1 MAGGREGE
9 MPRKTVN
16 VRVTI
21 TLPDEELKRVD
32 HLAQQLTIPRSA
44 VIRIAVLKYL
54 KKRPTVC
61 GQRSS
66 YPLFNRALNSR

>member
-21 TLPDEELKRVD
+21 TLPYEELKRVD
-32 HLAQQLTIPRSA
+32 HLAQQLTIPQSA
-44 VIRIAVLKYL
+44 VIRIAVLEYV
-54 KKRPTVC
+54 KKRPTAWEW
-61 GQRSS
+61 RFS
-66 YPLFNRALNSR
+66 YPLFNRPSNRR